1 MFSLFHNWDIVLIGQ
16 NEMLATDCKVER
28 LATGFQFTEGPL
40 WNSTGKF
47 LLFSDIPANRIFR
60 WSPEKGVDVFRE
72 PSGNSNGLTYDRKGQ
87 LIICENGNRR
97 VGQIGKDGKYT
108 MLADKYQGKRL
119 NSPNDVV
126 VKSDGTIY
134 FTDPPYG
141 IKPEQQ
147 ELPFN
152 GVFRL
157 NPEDRELTLLVND
170 FTRPNG
176 LAFSPDEKVLYIAD
190 TGKDHIRAFDVESD
204 GTLSNGR
211 TFAQAPSESKGHHDG
226 MKVDVQ
232 GNLYATAAAG
242 VWVIS
247 KDGIDLGLIETP
259 ERPSNLAWGG
269 EDWKNL
275 YLTARTSL
283 YRIRL
288 KVTGVKV
295 SQV

>member
-1 MFSLFHNWDIVLIGQ
+1 MIDK
-16 NEMLATDCKVER
+16 NERLATIVPSDSEVER

-40 WNSTGKF
+40 WNSTNKF

-72 PSGNSNGLTYDRKGQ
+72 PSGNSNGLTYDLKGQ

-97 VGQIGKDGKYT
+97 IGQIGKDGKY
-108 MLADKYQGKRL
+108 MVLADKYQSKRL

-141 IKPEQQ
+141 IKPEEQ
-147 ELPFN
+147 ELAFN

-157 NPEDRELTLLVND
+157 NPDDRELTLLVHD

-190 TGKDHIRAFDVESD
+190 TWKDHIRAFDVESD
-204 GTLSNGR
+204 GKLGKGR
-211 TFAQAPSESKGHHDG
+211 IFARAPSESKGHPDG

-232 GNLYATAAAG
+232 GNLYATDAAG

-247 KDGIDLGLIETP
+247 NDGIDLGLIETP
-259 ERPSNLAWGG
+259 ERPANLAWGG
-269 EDWKNL
+269 EDWKTL

-288 KVTGVKV
+288 NIQGVKV
-295 SQV
+295 S